1 MSVKSGRLVIVAVI
15 PIIIGLASLPV
26 SNPSAFMRSST
37 DTISVCPDSTWKA
50 EGEVFE
56 IGICVS
62 AGLTGVM
69 GYNIAVTFD
78 SSVVEIVDV
87 DEGPLPQS
95 ASDTTFFWWYDDGV
109 KSDYVHVNGA
119 VLGATIDGPGELF
132 TLTFK
137 AKTHGVV
144 RTTDVVIVYSVLRD
158 GANRP
163 IDHETRDG
171 FVAVEPTVRVEQSTW
186 GAIKS
191 RYE

>member
-1 MSVKSGRLVIVAVI
+1 
-15 PIIIGLASLPV
+15 
-26 SNPSAFMRSST
+26 
-37 DTISVCPDSTWKA
+37 
-50 EGEVFE
+50 
-56 IGICVS
+56 
-62 AGLTGVM
+62 
-69 GYNIAVTFD
+69 
-78 SSVVEIVDV
+78 
-87 DEGPLPQS
+87 
-95 ASDTTFFWWYDDGV
+95 V

-191 RYE
+191 RYD

>member
-1 MSVKSGRLVIVAVI
+1 VKSGRLVIFAVI
-15 PIIIGLASLPV
+15 PIILGLASLPV
-26 SNPSAFMRSST
+26 SNPSAFMPLSS
-37 DTISVCPDSTWKA
+37 DTLAVCPDSTWKA

-62 AGLTGVM
+62 AGLTGLM

-78 SSVVEIVDV
+78 SSVIEIVNAE
-87 DEGPLPQS
+87 EGPLPQS
-95 ASDTTFFWWYDDGV
+95 FPGNTFFFWYNAGV
-109 KSDYVHVNGA
+109 KTDSVRVSGA
-119 VLGATIDGPGELF
+119 VLGGGTMDGPGELV

-144 RTTDVVIVYSVLRD
+144 RTTDIVVAYSELRD
-158 GANRP
+158 GLNGP

-171 FVAVEPTVRVEQSTW
+171 FVAVEPTVSVEQSTW

>member
-1 MSVKSGRLVIVAVI
+1 MKTGRLIFFGVI
-15 PIIIGLASLPV
+15 PIILGLASLPV
-26 SNPSAFMRSST
+26 SNPSAFMPLSS
-37 DTISVCPDSTWKA
+37 DTLAVCPDSTWKA

-62 AGLTGVM
+62 AGLTGLM

-78 SSVVEIVDV
+78 SSVIEIVNAE
-87 DEGPLPQS
+87 EGPLPQS
-95 ASDTTFFWWYDDGV
+95 FPGNTFFFWYNAGV
-109 KSDYVHVNGA
+109 KTDSVRVSGA
-119 VLGATIDGPGELF
+119 VLGGGTMDGPGELV

-144 RTTDVVIVYSVLRD
+144 RTTDIVVAYSELRD
-158 GANRP
+158 DLNES

-191 RYE
+191 RYD